1 MSVLNLDRL
10 LKPGSVALIGASANP
25 ASLGYVVM
33 ANLLDGH
40 YDGPIWPVN
49 PKYATVRE
57 QECYK
62 DVIALPA
69 APDLGIICTPAA
81 TVPGIIADLGDMG
94 TRAAVVLSA
103 GFRQEAGGPS
113 LTQRMLDAA
122 KPHGLRILGPNC
134 IGLQLP
140 NLGLNASFAHRDSL
154 PGKLAMISQSGA
166 LCTTII
172 DWARSRGIG
181 FSHFIS
187 LGNAADVD
195 FGDLLDYLG
204 SDAATHG
211 ILLYMESVREARKFM
226 SAARA
231 TARNKPIIVIKSG
244 RVREGA
250 QAANSHT
257 GALAGSDEVFDMA
270 IRRAGM
276 LRVYTIEEL
285 FSAVETLARARRV
298 RGNHL
303 AILTNGG
310 GPGVLATDA
319 LVSGGGIPAELGAET
334 MAGLE
339 GILPPNWSRSNP
351 VDIVGDADA
360 DRYLDAFRLLLQDQ
374 NHDAVLIML
383 VPTAMVDNA
392 EVARVITEE
401 IKLTDEP
408 VLTCWM
414 GEEAVEEARNHFER
428 EGVPSYET
436 PESAIHAFLQ
446 MVQYDQNQVALM
458 QTPPSIPGTF
468 TPDRETAATVISRAL
483 ADGRDML
490 TEPEAKDILRAYGVP
505 VVDTRA
511 AANIE
516 EAVRHAEDM
525 GYPVALKILSPDISH
540 KSDVGGVLLDIES
553 VQLLRYAAE
562 GMLARIQRQQPGAR
576 IRGFSVQKM
585 VQWPGAYELILGAT
599 TDPVFGPVMLF
610 GRGGTA
616 VEVAADKAVALPP
629 LNMAL
634 ADDLIRRT
642 HVYRELRGYRDRPA
656 IDLDAVKLTLLKA
669 SQIII
674 DHPEVQELDINPL
687 FANTK
692 GILALDARIAVA
704 KAARSGAARLAIRP
718 YPRELEEWLTLKD
731 GERIL
736 LRPIRPEDEPA
747 HHELFR
753 RLSQKDV
760 YFRFFRAIND
770 LDHRQ
775 LARYT
780 QIDYDRE
787 MAFIATT
794 DGERPETLGVVRAV
808 ADADNH
814 TAEFAIVI
822 RSDHQGVG
830 LGHTLMDKLI
840 RYCSGRGLQRLVGET
855 LLDNQPM
862 IKLARNFGFE
872 VRYPGEHYV
881 DLELDLAGDVAGEA
895 MLDPA

>member
-1 MSVLNLDRL
+1 
-10 LKPGSVALIGASANP
+10 
-25 ASLGYVVM
+25 
-33 ANLLDGH
+33 
-40 YDGPIWPVN
+40 
-49 PKYATVRE
+49 
-57 QECYK
+57 
-62 DVIALPA
+62 
-69 APDLGIICTPAA
+69 
-81 TVPGIIADLGDMG
+81 
-94 TRAAVVLSA
+94 
-103 GFRQEAGGPS
+103 
-113 LTQRMLDAA
+113 
-122 KPHGLRILGPNC
+122 
-134 IGLQLP
+134 
-140 NLGLNASFAHRDSL
+140 
-154 PGKLAMISQSGA
+154 
-166 LCTTII
+166 
-172 DWARSRGIG
+172 
-181 FSHFIS
+181 
-187 LGNAADVD
+187 
-195 FGDLLDYLG
+195 
-204 SDAATHG
+204 
-211 ILLYMESVREARKFM
+211 
-226 SAARA
+226 
-231 TARNKPIIVIKSG
+231 
-244 RVREGA
+244 
-250 QAANSHT
+250 
-257 GALAGSDEVFDMA
+257 
-270 IRRAGM
+270 
-276 LRVYTIEEL
+276 
-285 FSAVETLARARRV
+285 
-298 RGNHL
+298 
-303 AILTNGG
+303 
-310 GPGVLATDA
+310 
-319 LVSGGGIPAELGAET
+319 

-794 DGERPETLGVVRAV
+794 GGERPETLGVVRAV